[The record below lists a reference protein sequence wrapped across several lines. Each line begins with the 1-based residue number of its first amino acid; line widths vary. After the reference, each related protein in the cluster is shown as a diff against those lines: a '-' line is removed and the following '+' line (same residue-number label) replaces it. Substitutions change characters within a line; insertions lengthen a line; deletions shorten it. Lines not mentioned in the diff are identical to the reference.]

1 MPVLWRIAFRNIW
14 EHKAKSLIIGT
25 LIVLGV
31 IVIVIG
37 NAMIDSAREGLRKSF
52 IDNFTGDVMIH
63 GPSDSV
69 VSIFGLESMDGDIEI
84 PSIPSFD
91 QVYAETAARPEVAKL
106 TSMAVAYGTLGLDAP
121 EVSSA
126 DDGAQGGNDMPFT
139 ILFGVDPSSYFKM
152 FTSIKV
158 ESGRFL
164 ETGKPE
170 IMVTSKVLEKVNKKY
185 GKKLGPGD
193 KVLITGFGSLGMRI
207 REVEIVGLYG
217 NKDATDASGGPPMMS
232 YVDIDTA
239 RVIGGLTLG
248 GGEEIKLEAHQ
259 TALLD
264 AADESA
270 LFGED
275 MVDSVKASR
284 VDYDKASGLLGDT
297 AKRELLNTADTGAWN
312 FILVRLKN
320 SSAVPGFIASLAA
333 SFDKQGVDARVT
345 NWQGAAGTIGNTA
358 DIIAMIFTIA
368 IIIVA
373 VVAVIIMM
381 NTLVVSVIERTGE
394 IGTMRALGAQRG
406 FVRKMFFA
414 ETLTLSLFFGLVGS
428 LLAIALSMILNAC
441 SIPAGEN
448 GLVQMLF
455 GGKILHL
462 VPKAASFVSTVAMIF
477 IVAYLAHLYPV
488 AVALKVQPVRA
499 MQNE

>member
-31 IVIVIG
+31 IVLVIG
-37 NAMIDSAREGLRKSF
+37 NAMIDSAKEGLRKTF

-69 VSIFGLESMDGDIEI
+69 VSIFGLESMDGDIDV
-84 PSIPSFD
+84 PSIPSYES
-91 QVYAETAARPEVAKL
+91 VLAETRARPEAAKV
-106 TSMAVAYGTLGLDAP
+106 TSMAVAYGTLGLDETEIEQP
-121 EVSSA
+121 EGES
-126 DDGAQGGNDMPFT
+126 GPQNMPFA
-139 ILFGVDPSSYFKM
+139 ILFGVDPSTYFKM
-152 FTSIKV
+152 FSSIKTIQG
-158 ESGRFL
+158 SFL
-164 ETGKPE
+164 EPGKAG
-170 IMVTSKVLEKVNKKY
+170 IMLEQTNIDKLKKKY
-185 GKKLGPGD
+185 GKTMKPGD
-193 KVLITGFGSLGMRI
+193 KILITGFGSLGMRI
-207 REVEIVGLYG
+207 REVEIAGIYESEG
-217 NKDATDASGGPPMMS
+217 AGENKGPPGMA

-248 GGEEIKLEAHQ
+248 GTEDVKLEASQ

-264 AADESA
+264 AMDEAA

-275 MVDSVKASR
+275 MVDEVKPASS
-284 VDYDKASGLLGDT
+284 VDYEKASGILGDT
-297 AKRELLNTADTGAWN
+297 SKREILNTADTGAWN

-320 SSAVPGFIASLAA
+320 SAAAPAFIASLSA
-333 SFDKQGVDARVT
+333 SFDRQGIDARVT
-345 NWQGAAGTIGNTA
+345 NWQGAAGTMGSFA
-358 DIIAMIFTIA
+358 DILSVIFSIA
-368 IIIVA
+368 ILIVA

-414 ETLTLSLFFGLVGS
+414 ETLTLSLFFGLIGS
-428 LLAIALSMILNAC
+428 AAAVALSLILNALK
-441 SIPAGEN
+441 IPAGDN
-448 GLVQMLF
+448 GMIQMLF
-455 GGKILHL
+455 GGEVLTL
-462 VPKAASFVSTVAMIF
+462 VPKVGSFVSTVLMIF
-477 IVAYLAHLYPV
+477 VVAYLAHLYPV